1 MRRLAELEWSSRSV
15 PLLWP
20 ADERHSTKIS
30 RELARA
36 MVGREMR
43 PIIIHIT
50 NDPIGR
56 YDTRNGEGNVVDYAR
71 APDLPKPRVSAFF
84 ESVFDPLT
92 ALFGTRG
99 GHAAEAVRSIL
110 LAKEQMD
117 YVRFQVFDQRP
128 VDDSQPCDLRNG
140 RKSNPGTKI
149 DSVSMSWWLSGAVQ
163 EYLDRQLCQ
172 SDNTNEYTRLQSL
185 LYNQTE
191 GKRR

>member
-1 MRRLAELEWSSRSV
+1 L
-15 PLLWP
+15 
-20 ADERHSTKIS
+20 
-30 RELARA
+30 RE
-36 MVGREMR
+36 
-43 PIIIHIT
+43 P
-50 NDPIGR
+50 
-56 YDTRNGEGNVVDYAR
+56 
-71 APDLPKPRVSAFF
+71 
-84 ESVFDPLT
+84 
-92 ALFGTRG
+92 G

-172 SDNTNEYTRLQSL
+172 SENANEYTRLQSL
-185 LYNQTE
+185 LYNHTE
-191 GKRR
+191 NHVVQAFPANEPNQPFGKTVLPRRPPRNWLVPNAHCPHPLNAGCSSF